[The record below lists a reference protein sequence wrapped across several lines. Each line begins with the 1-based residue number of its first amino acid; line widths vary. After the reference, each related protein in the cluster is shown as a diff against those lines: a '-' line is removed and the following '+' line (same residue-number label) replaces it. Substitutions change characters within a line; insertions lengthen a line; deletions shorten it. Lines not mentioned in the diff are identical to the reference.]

1 MPRILDQRIIE
12 GRKNR
17 NTKIRRMFKDMAD
30 DHRTTEY
37 ILECIVHEFGLSEH
51 TIIKIIKQE
60 GTYAAQ

>member
-17 NTKIRRMFKDMAD
+17 NQKIRKMFNNMAD

-37 ILECIVHEFGLSEH
+37 ILACIVNEFGLSEA
-51 TIIKIIKQE
+51 TIIKIIKEQAP
-60 GTYAAQ
+60 YAK